1 MPPAD
6 TLYTA
11 TAGGMGPATIAALHH
26 QLGTLAAEEGGEV
39 AIATDNDSAGHGYA
53 DRLADM
59 ARAFDLK
66 VSRLLP
72 THGANDWNDV
82 LRQGRGA

>member
-1 MPPAD
+1 
-6 TLYTA
+6 
-11 TAGGMGPATIAALHH
+11 MGPGTIAALER
-26 QLGTLAAEEGGEV
+26 QLWTLATEGGGEL

-59 ARAFDLK
+59 ANALDLK

-72 THGANDWNDV
+72 ADEANDWNDV
-82 LRQGRGA
+82 LRRGRGA